1 MMAVKCC
8 NINPFIF
15 HIVSLNTYY
24 KYIPSYPSAGD
35 TILVGVSQNVDLC
48 TKMAK

>member
-1 MMAVKCC
+1 MAVKCAK
-8 NINPFIF
+8 INPFIF

-24 KYIPSYPSAGD
+24 KYIPSYPCAAGD
-35 TILVGVSQNVDLC
+35 MILVDVSQNVDLC